1 MKKSLKFV
9 FSAALVAAT
18 AFAVSAAD
26 NKKAIE
32 YYQSG
37 FPEYAKSILLNNL
50 KESDTNKEEAYFAL
64 GEIYFSLDMPDSAA
78 YYYKKGL
85 EVNPTS
91 VPNTI
96 GRAKLQIKSNP
107 KAAEEIF
114 KSIVGGK
121 NKKNPQY
128 YTLIGRAYL
137 DNGDLETAADYASK
151 AKRADMKYADA
162 YLLQGDIHAAEKV
175 AGKAAEQYEQAMYFD
190 KGHRQGYIKYA
201 RLYAAV
207 NPELAIEKLNK
218 LLALDAQS
226 AIAYRELAEVYYA
239 NGQFSKAEEAY
250 EKFVSLDSFYSE
262 TEMVRYASILFYNK
276 NFQKSAEIALEVL
289 KNNPKNFVMR
299 RLLMYDAVELEK
311 YDLAK
316 EYAESFMN
324 EGGDA
329 KYIYLDYVYYG
340 RLMSNLGEKE
350 KAYAQLEKALEID
363 PTKVDMYKELG
374 ELYERDGDYI
384 NAIRQYQNFIDK
396 GEDKVTLS
404 DFFTVG
410 KLNYY
415 AASDTAAVYAANKDN
430 FIAAADSA
438 FTMVVEKA
446 PADNYLGHFWLART
460 NSLKDPEST
469 LGLAKPHYE
478 KVIEILEAAGR
489 NQNQLIE
496 AYRYLGYYYYVTH
509 RLAESISYW
518 EKILAI
524 KPDDAVAKQALEGIK
539 AEMNS

>member
-1 MKKSLKFV
+1 
-9 FSAALVAAT
+9 
-18 AFAVSAAD
+18 
-26 NKKAIE
+26 
-32 YYQSG
+32 
-37 FPEYAKSILLNNL
+37 
-50 KESDTNKEEAYFAL
+50 
-64 GEIYFSLDMPDSAA
+64 
-78 YYYKKGL
+78 
-85 EVNPTS
+85 
-91 VPNTI
+91 
-96 GRAKLQIKSNP
+96 
-107 KAAEEIF
+107 
-114 KSIVGGK
+114 
-121 NKKNPQY
+121 
-128 YTLIGRAYL
+128 
-137 DNGDLETAADYASK
+137 
-151 AKRADMKYADA
+151 
-162 YLLQGDIHAAEKV
+162 
-175 AGKAAEQYEQAMYFD
+175 
-190 KGHRQGYIKYA
+190 
-201 RLYAAV
+201 
-207 NPELAIEKLNK
+207 
-218 LLALDAQS
+218 
-226 AIAYRELAEVYYA
+226 
-239 NGQFSKAEEAY
+239 
-250 EKFVSLDSFYSE
+250 
-262 TEMVRYASILFYNK
+262 
-276 NFQKSAEIALEVL
+276 
-289 KNNPKNFVMR
+289 MR

-363 PTKVDMYKELG
+363 PTKVEMYKELG

-415 AASDTAAVYAANKDN
+415 AASDTAAVYA
-430 FIAAADSA
+430 
-438 FTMVVEKA
+438 
-446 PADNYLGHFWLART
+446 ADNYLGHFWLART

-496 AYRYLGYYYYVTH
+496 AYRYLGYYYYVTGK
-509 RLAESISYW
+509 LAESIPYW
-518 EKILAI
+518 EKILTI